1 MSRRRRYLYLWATGQ
16 DHTDIFMTHCQTL
29 PLHSTSGLV
38 YGFYVV
44 MLTMNIIFW
53 ADQRVVIVT
62 ETYFDEKVYTRSM
75 ATFSQQYTPRTLDA

>member
-1 MSRRRRYLYLWATGQ
+1 
-16 DHTDIFMTHCQTL
+16 
-29 PLHSTSGLV
+29 
-38 YGFYVV
+38 